1 MAAFVSHHL
10 PLLFSLHLPRPSA
23 SNPARRVACL
33 PVVCLHS
40 SPSHPSS
47 HCRILAQCELSR
59 AEHSSKQRELRTAV
73 TTNHYTTPR
82 LSLPSS
88 GNHLTTTRQK
98 APRPGLALWLS
109 QRISHVITSPATPSS
124 LFPNY
129 VDSLVSCTQ
138 MALASCA
145 FPQRH

>member
-47 HCRILAQCELSR
+47 HCRILAHCAASSAEQSTPANRESSGQLSPP
-59 AEHSSKQRELRTAV
+59 
-73 TTNHYTTPR
+73 TTTLH

-88 GNHLTTTRQK
+88 GKHLTTTRQK

-109 QRISHVITSPATPSS
+109 LNASATS
-124 LFPNY
+124 
-129 VDSLVSCTQ
+129 
-138 MALASCA
+138 
-145 FPQRH
+145 